1 MKNEIDDIKNPAHY
15 QISGL
20 GDSMDII
27 IKVVNHNTDDIE
39 KGIKLFNVL
48 KYLFRFGHKDGIKDL
63 KKAKNYLDMLIER
76 EVNIENK
83 PVCKTCQYY
92 YDFEGVCVNGYS
104 EHCADF
110 VDEDD
115 SCEAWELSKT
125 QKS

>member
-27 IKVVNHNTDDIE
+27 IKVVNHNTDDME

-63 KKAKNYLDMLIER
+63 KKARNYLNMLIER

-83 PVCKTCQYY
+83 Q
-92 YDFEGVCVNGYS
+92 S
-104 EHCADF
+104 M
-110 VDEDD
+110 
-115 SCEAWELSKT
+115 
-125 QKS
+125 